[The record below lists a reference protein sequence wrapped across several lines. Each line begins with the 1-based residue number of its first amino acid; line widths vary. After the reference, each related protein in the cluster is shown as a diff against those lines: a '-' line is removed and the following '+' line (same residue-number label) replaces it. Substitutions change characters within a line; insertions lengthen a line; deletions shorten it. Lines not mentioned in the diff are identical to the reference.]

1 MKPTLAT
8 IERRLSAI
16 ERTTG
21 AAGDD
26 VVVVR
31 FVEDGAPEPDYY
43 IEPERP
49 NRKGRVF
56 LLQTPIYIHSDGT
69 HSERAPD
76 DPKTEAKT

>member
-1 MKPTLAT
+1 MKPTLAN

-21 AAGDD
+21 ATRDD
-26 VVVVR
+26 VVIFR
-31 FVEDGAPEPDYY
+31 FVEDGAPKPDYY

-56 LLQTPIYIHSDGT
+56 LLQTPIYIHPDGT
-69 HSERAPD
+69 HNERAPD
-76 DPKTEAKT
+76 DPKAEAKP